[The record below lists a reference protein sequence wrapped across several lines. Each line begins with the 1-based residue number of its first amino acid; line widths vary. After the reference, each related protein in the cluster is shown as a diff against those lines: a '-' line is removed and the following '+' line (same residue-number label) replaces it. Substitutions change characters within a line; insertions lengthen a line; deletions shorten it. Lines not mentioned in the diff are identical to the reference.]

1 MKKITLFF
9 YMILAVLSYGQVGIN
24 TPSPKATLDVIP
36 KNTDGSTAE
45 GVIVPRFTGNQLFE
59 AIATGVYTM
68 DQHGAIVYIYTPAD
82 EVKRT
87 GQTIHIDD
95 FGFYYFDGYQNTWN
109 KMGGVATIYRTDG
122 SLTGPRLVTMAGNN
136 LGFIGGRI
144 GMGTSSPEPSAIL
157 DLTSTNLG
165 FLTPRMTKVQ
175 MNAIT
180 YPAQGLEIYCTDCF
194 GGNMG
199 CKMIND
205 SADPLVPNWG
215 SLCSSN
221 VSTGVIIDLQ
231 CGSAITSGV
240 IHEGVAVSGV
250 TVTIPYTGGN
260 GGTYPSLAFN
270 STGVTGLTLRLDAD
284 HLASGNGNLVF
295 TVSGTAS
302 AIGTA
307 SFDIT
312 IAGASCTLTIPV
324 VDFTAVVSSLECNSA
339 VFSPTVITQGSSY
352 MGTLTVPY
360 LGGNGESYSQ
370 QSFTQNGLTF
380 TLPAGTLATGNGN
393 LVYNITG
400 IATVSG
406 AMTIPIEFG
415 TATCNVNATVA
426 SGNSVTMCMGS
437 GTNRVWASHN
447 LGADTSFDPNVPVK
461 EIHGN
466 YYQWGRNVVVADTDT
481 PPGAISGWNTTYAPD
496 GAWNTGTE
504 AVPAKNTTNDPCPS
518 GFRLPTSTEWSML
531 NNNSSVTRIGSFTS
545 SNTNF
550 TSALVYSCGA
560 SKLTLPTAGFRDF
573 VDGTLYRRGDRGNY
587 WSSTGPASLPGARSL
602 FFFASGIN
610 TTSYDARTMGYSVRC
625 ISE

>member
-1 MKKITLFF
+1 M
-9 YMILAVLSYGQVGIN
+9 Y
-24 TPSPKATLDVIP
+24 
-36 KNTDGSTAE
+36 
-45 GVIVPRFTGNQLFE
+45 
-59 AIATGVYTM
+59 
-68 DQHGAIVYIYTPAD
+68 
-82 EVKRT
+82 
-87 GQTIHIDD
+87 IDD
-95 FGFYYFDGYQNTWN
+95 FGFYYYDGYQNTWN

-122 SLTGPRLVTMAGNN
+122 TLTGPRLMTMAGNN
-136 LGFIGGRI
+136 LSFTGGRI

-175 MNAIT
+175 MNAIA

-194 GGNMG
+194 GNIG

-240 IHEGVAVSGV
+240 VYEGVAVSGV

-260 GGTYPSLAFN
+260 GGTYPSLSLN
-270 STGVTGLTLRLDAD
+270 STGVTGLTLKLDAD

-307 SFDIT
+307 SFDVA

-324 VDFTAVVSSLECNSA
+324 VDVTAIISSLECNSA
-339 VFSPTVITQGSSY
+339 VFSPTVITQGASY
-352 MGTLTVPY
+352 TGTLTVPY

-400 IATVSG
+400 IATVAG
-406 AMTIPIEFG
+406 AMTVPIEFG
-415 TATCNVNATVA
+415 TTTCNVNATVA
-426 SGNSVTMCMGS
+426 SGNSVAMCMGS

-447 LGADTSFDPNVPVK
+447 LGADTSFDPNIPVK

-466 YYQWGRNVVVADTDT
+466 YYQWGRNIVVADTDT
-481 PPGAISGWNTTYAPD
+481 PAGAISGWNNIEALN
-496 GAWNTGTE
+496 GSWNTGTE
-504 AVPAKNTTNDPCPS
+504 AAPVKNAANDPCPL
-518 GFRLPTSTEWSML
+518 GFRIPTNSEWAAL
-531 NNNSSVTRIGSFTS
+531 NNNTTK
-545 SNTNF
+545 SNVGVFQT
-550 TSALVYSCGA
+550 GA
-560 SKLTLPTAGFRDF
+560 SNFGAAKVFACGGSRLTLPLAGHRSHT
-573 VDGTLYRRGDRGNY
+573 DGALVNRGSEGNY
-587 WSSTGPASLPGARSL
+587 WSITEYGGGVNVAPFYWR
-602 FFFASGIN
+602 
-610 TTSYDARTMGYSVRC
+610 
-625 ISE
+625 